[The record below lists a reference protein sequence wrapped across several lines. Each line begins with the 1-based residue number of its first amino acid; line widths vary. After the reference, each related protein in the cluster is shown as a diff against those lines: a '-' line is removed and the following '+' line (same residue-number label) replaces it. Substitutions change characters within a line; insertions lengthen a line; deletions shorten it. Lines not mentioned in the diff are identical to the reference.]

1 MFFIY
6 GTSSSS
12 SSFFSPLILSSN
24 LVPHTMCVVQ
34 PLSKDQLE
42 TFFEDGYI
50 FIEEFY
56 KEEILKDVSS

>member
-1 MFFIY
+1 
-6 GTSSSS
+6 
-12 SSFFSPLILSSN
+12 
-24 LVPHTMCVVQ
+24 MCVVQ